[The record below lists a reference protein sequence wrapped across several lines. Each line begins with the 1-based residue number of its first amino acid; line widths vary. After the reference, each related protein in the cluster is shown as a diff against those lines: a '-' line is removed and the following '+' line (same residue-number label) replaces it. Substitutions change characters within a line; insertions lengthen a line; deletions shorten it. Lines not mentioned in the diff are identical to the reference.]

1 MNVENLIKDNLEI
14 SGMKLEIISEKHL
27 GVALDDFVL
36 KEKRQDINKAVKE
49 TLISQQ
55 KRSIKF
61 KRVRDKEEQENGTNF
76 MITTAAAVQEV

>member
-14 SGMKLEIISEKHL
+14 SGMKLEIISERHL

>member
-14 SGMKLEIISEKHL
+14 SGMKLEIISERHL

-61 KRVRDKEEQENGTNF
+61 KRVRDKEEQENGPNF

>member
-61 KRVRDKEEQENGTNF
+61 KRVRDKEEQENGPNF